1 MTARRRT
8 ASRGWWAYAVREVAE
23 VAVLVAVL
31 AIVASFAEVPIW
43 LLVGLPLLK
52 AIASPIYY
60 VLFLRRAFRRPPRSG
75 AEDLIGRVA
84 RATTPLR
91 PEGQIK
97 LDGEIWSVRAADG
110 GTIPRHDDVEIVGVR
125 GNTLLV
131 SRAARDG

>member
-1 MTARRRT
+1 MRRR

-52 AIASPIYY
+52 AIASAIYY
-60 VLFLRRAFRRPPRSG
+60 VLFLRTAFRRPARGG
-75 AEDLIGRVA
+75 AGDLIGRVA
-84 RATTPLR
+84 RAVTPLR

-110 GTIPRHDDVEIVGVR
+110 RTIPRHDDVEIVGVR